1 MRCPHC
7 HFLFNELTRANPAQF
22 ILCNRCG
29 RIWVDTGSQ
38 RPQGVLEAPLDP
50 AEKPYEL
57 PGSELGSYRPRAALK
72 AV

>member
-7 HFLFNELTRANPAQF
+7 HFLLTDSNKANPAQF

-29 RIWVDTGSQ
+29 RIWIDTGAQ
-38 RPQGVLEAPLDP
+38 RPQGVLEAPLARP
-50 AEKPYEL
+50 EQPYQSYQ
-57 PGSELGSYRPRAALK
+57 PDFGSPRPHAVLK

>member
-7 HFLFNELTRANPAQF
+7 HFLFHELTQANPAQF

-38 RPQGVLEAPLDP
+38 RPQGVLEAPLAHSDQPYGHP
-50 AEKPYEL
+50 ASDAGNHRL
-57 PGSELGSYRPRAALK
+57 RAVLK